1 MDYAWNWGIFLEPA
15 PDGSPTYLAMML
27 NGARTT
33 LILAG
38 SSWLLALLLGIP
50 LGIARHV
57 GGVAGSF
64 ARCYVEIFRNI
75 PLLVQMFL
83 WFFVMPEFLPADL
96 QREVKRS
103 AASPLSLA
111 IVSLGF
117 YTAARIAEQVR
128 AGLGSIPKGQA
139 MAGKALGLSGVQVF
153 RFVLLPRV
161 ARLLMPILTSESISI
176 VKNSAVALTI
186 GVVELTAQA
195 RSMQEYSFQVFEAF
209 IFATAGY
216 LLINLVIIT
225 LMSAIERAI
234 AVPGL
239 AGTPRTAAR
248 AGVA

>member
-15 PDGSPTYLAMML
+15 PDGSSTYLAMML

-38 SSWLLALLLGIP
+38 SAWLLALLLGVP

-57 GGVAGSF
+57 GGVAGFF
-64 ARCYVEIFRNI
+64 ARCYVEVFRNI

-83 WFFVMPEFLPADL
+83 WFFVMPEFLPTDL

-103 AASPLSLA
+103 AASPLALA

-117 YTAARIAEQVR
+117 YTSARIAEQVR
-128 AGLGSIPKGQA
+128 AGLGSIPRGQA
-139 MAGKALGLSGVQVF
+139 MAGKALGLSGPQVF
-153 RFVLLPRV
+153 RYVLLPRV

-216 LLINLVIIT
+216 LLVNLVIIT
-225 LMSAIERAI
+225 FMTTIERAI

-239 AGTPRTAAR
+239 AGTPRTTAR
-248 AGVA
+248 AGAA